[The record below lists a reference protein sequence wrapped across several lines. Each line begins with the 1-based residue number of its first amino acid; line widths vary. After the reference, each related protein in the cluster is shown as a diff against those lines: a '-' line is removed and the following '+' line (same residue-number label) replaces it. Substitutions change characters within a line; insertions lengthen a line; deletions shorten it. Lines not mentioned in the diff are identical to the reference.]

1 MVLKVCLKILLI
13 VQIIA
18 IEVLAKFILADQP
31 FSKALQS
38 LETCVLVNNNLNR
51 KLFSSL
57 EAQATIDESF
67 KVTSERFFIPN
78 FNL

>member
-13 VQIIA
+13 VLIIA
-18 IEVLAKFILADQP
+18 IEVLVNFVLADQP
-31 FSKALQS
+31 FAKALQI
-38 LETCVLVNNNLNR
+38 LKTCVLVNNNLNG

-67 KVTSERFFIPN
+67 EVT
-78 FNL
+78 

>member
-18 IEVLAKFILADQP
+18 IEVLVKFILADQP

-38 LETCVLVNNNLNR
+38 LETCVLVNNNISG

>member
-18 IEVLAKFILADQP
+18 IEVLVKFILADQP